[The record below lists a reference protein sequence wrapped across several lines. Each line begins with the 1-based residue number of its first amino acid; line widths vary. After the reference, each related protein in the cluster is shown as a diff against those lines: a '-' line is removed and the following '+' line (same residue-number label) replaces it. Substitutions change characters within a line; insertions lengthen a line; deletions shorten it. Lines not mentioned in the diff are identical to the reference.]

1 MYGITWLTPAIFTMF
16 VALFTSLV
24 SQLMFV
30 FFTNK
35 EFISDSR
42 NEMKKLQKKL
52 KEMNPSDEK
61 YLETQSKMLD
71 INMQLMSHTMKPTM
85 ITMLPFIALFVYV
98 KSVVPKGALV
108 ELPITLPFIGSSLGF
123 LGVYFISSL
132 VFSTVIRKI
141 FRR

>member
-52 KEMNPSDEK
+52 KEMN
-61 YLETQSKMLD
+61 
-71 INMQLMSHTMKPTM
+71 
-85 ITMLPFIALFVYV
+85 
-98 KSVVPKGALV
+98 
-108 ELPITLPFIGSSLGF
+108 
-123 LGVYFISSL
+123 
-132 VFSTVIRKI
+132 
-141 FRR
+141 